1 MDISIDELPPS
12 LGKEYFFTL
21 NSLCWCCQT
30 HVPGI
35 QVAIKPLLS
44 TDSRR
49 LCGWTGSSW
58 LSSDWKKKNARGRSR
73 WPRNNADT
81 VCHDVIRKTKAHLQ
95 LSLMWDEKGYYKL
108 ASSKRKIRDNVGL
121 LLNEGRDPGAKW
133 CRKDH
138 GSECLYLSVCWSD
151 QPSGIPRLLE
161 SLEKGKLTLAGEG
174 TDRKQHLNKLNIYNP
189 MGSPWRHPQMLR
201 ELSDVTARILFVIFE
216 KAVVIRTESQGLE
229 GRKYQSYQWEGQKE
243 GSGEL

>member
-21 NSLCWCCQT
+21 NSLCWCCQA

-35 QVAIKPLLS
+35 QVAIKPLSS

-108 ASSKRKIRDNVGL
+108 PAAK
-121 LLNEGRDPGAKW
+121 GR
-133 CRKDH
+133 
-138 GSECLYLSVCWSD
+138 
-151 QPSGIPRLLE
+151 SGIMWACCWMRAGTLVPSDAEKIMAVNASTSVFAGQTSLQEYQDSWKVWKKENLPLLE
-161 SLEKGKLTLAGEG
+161 
-174 TDRKQHLNKLNIYNP
+174 
-189 MGSPWRHPQMLR
+189 R
-201 ELSDVTARILFVIFE
+201 ELI
-216 KAVVIRTESQGLE
+216 ESNI
-229 GRKYQSYQWEGQKE
+229 
-243 GSGEL
+243 